1 METVKN
7 FVDNIISNPP
17 TNLDDSLQK
26 EREFEEII
34 QSSNLSGE
42 DIKELN
48 NYLRD
53 LYNTY
58 LEKVK
63 NCVPSQEG
71 GKKSRRRKHK
81 KRNTL
86 TRGVKRGG
94 GFFQD
99 ILVFGV
105 ISTIIYIVYKVSSE
119 EHRRDTRQGLQG
131 YDDGQPAYAPSSYGA
146 RYDGHFGRNS

>member
-63 NCVPSQEG
+63 NCVPSQG